1 MKYINLKLH
10 SEYSLL
16 EGVGSLK
23 EYVERAKDFGQEVLG
38 LTDTSLFALVKFY
51 DICIKNNIKPI
62 LGYEVYI
69 RGFNS
74 EDLFALTIFAKNN
87 EGLKE
92 ISNLS
97 TISYEKQEKEG
108 LLVDIED
115 IQSLKNVYIL
125 SGGIKSELT
134 KYIKSGDYYR
144 ANIVVKELK
153 NKFNNIYLEAVSIKS
168 TFENREM
175 YEKLC
180 EENELE
186 PILTSDV
193 YYLNREDHELQK
205 IFAAIK
211 ENRTLSTVKN
221 YLEDQDLY
229 FKESNYLENI
239 YSKDFYN
246 KAMSNMECLI
256 NNCNVKIT
264 KGKVDFPVVLENEEK
279 KDREYIEELIREKL
293 PNKYSN
299 ITDEISKR
307 IKYELDIID
316 NMGYIRYFLIV
327 MDFISYAKENNI
339 YIGPGRGSA
348 AGSIISYILGIT
360 EVDPIKYG
368 LFFERFLNP
377 ERISMPDIDVDIEQE
392 RRGEVIEYLK
402 RKYGARNVS
411 QIITFST
418 FKPALA
424 LKDISKV
431 LEIPEKSI
439 RNIIDKS
446 KIYGLDGLDDKRD
459 IVKKLIDYAK
469 RIENKPKNMSTH
481 AAGVIISKND
491 MRDELPLVFNGKD
504 YQVQYEAQFLE
515 ELGYLKMDLLGLKN
529 LNTIKSSVEKSGLK
543 DNIYKLKDEKE
554 AYDLLNLGDTLG
566 IFQCESDG
574 ITRLAKKLK
583 INSLED
589 IALLLA
595 LYRPGPL
602 ESGYI
607 NNLIEVK
614 NNNNI
619 KVKYIHPLLEKIL
632 APTYG
637 VLVYQEQVM
646 QIAREISGYS
656 LASADELRKAIG
668 KKNPEILKEHRKKF
682 IENAIVPKE
691 IAEEIYDLIEKFGNY
706 GFNKAHAISYAVIT
720 YQTLYLK
727 AKYPKEFYSS
737 YLSSELKSE
746 TKLLRA
752 SEELNRKG
760 IELKKP
766 DINKSIDS
774 FSVEDKGVR
783 MPLSSIKEMS
793 EKSARE
799 IMEIRKSGEFKDF
812 KDFYIRCNFLNKSNI
827 EGLIYAGCFDTFGVK
842 RKTLINNLPEF
853 LKWATKKIKVD
864 NDIHTKLFLNHKTD
878 IEDFVFNDT
887 EEFSF
892 KDIVNFEVEYIKI
905 SLRIKKFLQENI
917 FYKILKLPEN
927 LNIGYIE
934 SIKNRVTKRNELMA
948 NVIITDTSGRK
959 EYIVFPRE
967 MNKFGNLFKQ
977 DDICI
982 FSYNKLDDGKFAINR
997 INNIKNI
1004 NNGILSLRINSDFDS
1019 RDELIDLIKSNKG
1032 SNAIKIY
1039 KVLDGKKEVNNMSDK
1054 YNIEINEKVI
1064 TKLINLLGESNVKVI
1079 VNQIL

>member
-16 EGVGSLK
+16 EGVGSIK
-23 EYVERAKDFGQEVLG
+23 EYVERAKAFGQEVLG
-38 LTDTSLFALVKFY
+38 ITDTSLFALVKFY
-51 DICIKNNIKPI
+51 NICIKNNIKPL

-97 TISYEKQEKEG
+97 TISYEKQKKEG

-115 IQSLKNVYIL
+115 IQNLKNVYIL

-193 YYLNREDHELQK
+193 YYLNREDNELQK

-246 KAMSNMECLI
+246 KAMSNMEYLI

-327 MDFISYAKENNI
+327 MDFISYAKNNNI
-339 YIGPGRGSA
+339 YIGPGRGSS

-392 RRGEVIEYLK
+392 RRWEVIEYLK
-402 RKYGARNVS
+402 RKYGVRNVS

-418 FKPALA
+418 FKPTLA

-439 RNIIDKS
+439 ESIIKHS
-446 KIYGLDGLDDKRD
+446 KKHGLEGLDDKRD
-459 IVKKLIDYAK
+459 VVKKLIGYAK
-469 RIENKPKNMSTH
+469 RIENKLKNMSTH

-491 MRDELPLVFNGKD
+491 MRDELPLVFNGED

-543 DNIYKLKDEKE
+543 DNIYKLKEEKE
-554 AYDLLNLGDTLG
+554 AYDLLNSGNTLG

-607 NNLIEVK
+607 NNLIEAK
-614 NNNNI
+614 NNKNV

-668 KKNPEILKEHRKKF
+668 KKNPEILKKHRDKF
-682 IENAIVPKE
+682 IENAIVPKK

-706 GFNKAHAISYAVIT
+706 GFNKAHAISYAIIT

-727 AKYPKEFYSS
+727 AKYALEFYSS
-737 YLSSELKSE
+737 YLSIELKSE
-746 TKLLRA
+746 KKLLPA

-760 IELKKP
+760 IELKAP
-766 DINKSIDS
+766 DINKSYDS
-774 FSVEDKGVR
+774 FSVEGKVIR

-793 EKSARE
+793 EKSARDIVE
-799 IMEIRKSGEFKDF
+799 VRKNGEFKNF
-812 KDFYIRCNFLNKSNI
+812 EDFYTRCSFLNKSNI
-827 EGLIYAGCFDTFGVK
+827 TGLIYAGCFDSFGYN
-842 RKTLINNLPEF
+842 RKTLIENL
-853 LKWATKKIKVD
+853 TKFIEWVEKKNKVD
-864 NDIHTKLFLNHKTD
+864 NDIHSKLFLNYKTEM
-878 IEDFVFNDT
+878 EDFKFKIVD
-887 EEFSF
+887 EYSF
-892 KDIVNFEVEYIKI
+892 KEIINFEIEYMKI
-905 SLRIKKFLQENI
+905 SLKIKKLLQENML
-917 FYKILKLPEN
+917 YKVLKLSN
-927 LNIGYIE
+927 NMKIGYVEIV
-934 SIKNRVTKRNELMA
+934 KNRITKKNDFMA
-948 NVIITDTSGRK
+948 NVVITDIYGREEYMLFPK
-959 EYIVFPRE
+959 EMSRL
-967 MNKFGNLFKQ
+967 GNLFKQ
-977 DDICI
+977 EDICI
-982 FSYNKLDDGKFAINR
+982 FKYTKLDDNKYAIKD
-997 INNIKNI
+997 IQNIKNLENLKLKLKI
-1004 NNGILSLRINSDFDS
+1004 EESFNK
-1019 RDELIDLIKSNKG
+1019 RDELIDIIKTHKG
-1032 SNAIKIY
+1032 NNRIKIY
-1039 KVLDGKKEVNNMSDK
+1039 KVKNGEINVTEMDSK
-1054 YNIEINEKVI
+1054 YNIEINEEVI
-1064 TKLINLLGESNVKVI
+1064 TKLVDLLGESNVKVT
-1079 VNQIL
+1079 V

>member
-38 LTDTSLFALVKFY
+38 ITDTSLFALVKFY
-51 DICIKNNIKPI
+51 NICIKNDIKPL

-97 TISYEKQEKEG
+97 TISYEKQKKEG

-115 IQSLKNVYIL
+115 IQNLKNVYIL

-134 KYIKSGDYYR
+134 KYVKSGDYYR

-153 NKFNNIYLEAVSIKS
+153 NKFNNIYLEVVSIKS

-193 YYLNREDHELQK
+193 YYLNREDNELQK
-205 IFAAIK
+205 IFSAIK
-211 ENRTLSTVKN
+211 DGKTLSTVKN

-246 KAMSNMECLI
+246 KAMSNMEYLI
-256 NNCNVKIT
+256 NNCNVEIT
-264 KGKVDFPVVLENEEK
+264 KGKVEFPIVLENEESN
-279 KDREYIEELIREKL
+279 DREYIEKLIKENI
-293 PNKYSN
+293 PNKYPN
-299 ITDEISKR
+299 MTDEISQR
-307 IKYELDIID
+307 IKYELDVID
-316 NMGYIRYFLIV
+316 NMGYIKYFLIV
-327 MDFISYAKENNI
+327 MDFISYAKKNNI
-339 YIGPGRGSA
+339 YIGAGRGSA

-368 LFFERFLNP
+368 LIFERFLNP

-392 RRGEVIEYLK
+392 RRWEVIEYLK
-402 RKYGARNVS
+402 RKYGVRNVS

-439 RNIIDKS
+439 KGIIEIS
-446 KIYGLDGLDDKRD
+446 KKNGLEKLDDNRD
-459 IVKKLIDYAK
+459 VVKKLIGYAK
-469 RIENKPKNMSTH
+469 RIENKLKNMSTH

-491 MRDELPLVFNGKD
+491 MRNELPLVFNGKD
-504 YQVQYEAQFLE
+504 YQVQYEAQVLE

-554 AYDLLNLGDTLG
+554 AYNLLNLGDTLG
-566 IFQCESDG
+566 IFQCESLG
-574 ITRLAKKLK
+574 ITKLAKQLK
-583 INSLED
+583 IESLED

-607 NNLIEVK
+607 DRLIEAK
-614 NNNNI
+614 NNKNF

-668 KKNPEILKEHRKKF
+668 KKNPEILKKHRDKF
-682 IENAIVPKE
+682 IENAIVPKK

-706 GFNKAHAISYAVIT
+706 GFNKAHAISYAIIT

-727 AKYPKEFYSS
+727 AKYPKEFYSA

-752 SEELNRKG
+752 SVELNRKG
-760 IELKKP
+760 IDLMSP
-766 DINKSIDS
+766 NINKSTDS
-774 FSVEDKGVR
+774 FIISDEAIL

-793 EKSARE
+793 EKSSRDIMKIRE
-799 IMEIRKSGEFKDF
+799 DGEFKSFEDF
-812 KDFYIRCNFLNKSNI
+812 VIRCGTLNKSNI
-827 EGLIYAGCFDTFGVK
+827 EGLIYAGCFDNLGYS
-842 RKTLINNLPEF
+842 RKTLIDNLADF
-853 LKWATKKIKVD
+853 LKWKEKKIKID
-864 NDIHTKLFLNHKTD
+864 NDLHSRLFLNHKTE
-878 IEDFVFNDT
+878 I
-887 EEFSF
+887 EEFKFKDTGEYTF
-892 KDIVNFEVEYIKI
+892 KDIVNFEMEYIKI
-905 SLRIKKFLQENI
+905 SLRIKKLLQENML
-917 FYKILKLPEN
+917 YKVLKLSN
-927 LNIGYIE
+927 NMKIGYVEIV
-934 SIKNRVTKRNELMA
+934 KNRITKKNDFMA
-948 NVIITDTSGRK
+948 NVVITDIYGREEYMLFPK
-959 EYIVFPRE
+959 EMSRL
-967 MNKFGNLFKQ
+967 GNLFKQ
-977 DDICI
+977 EDICI
-982 FSYNKLDDGKFAINR
+982 FKYTKLDDNKYAIKD
-997 INNIKNI
+997 IQNIKNLENLKLKLKI
-1004 NNGILSLRINSDFDS
+1004 EESFNK
-1019 RDELIDLIKSNKG
+1019 RDELIDIIKTHKG
-1032 SNAIKIY
+1032 NNRIKIY
-1039 KVLDGKKEVNNMSDK
+1039 KVKNGEINVTEMDSK
-1054 YNIEINEKVI
+1054 YNIEINEEVI
-1064 TKLINLLGESNVKVI
+1064 TKLVDLLGESNVKVT
-1079 VNQIL
+1079 V